1 MVEVGRTWVILA
13 FYLMTSSTL
22 GHPLIGMKQN
32 HRWRPFNLIEEPA
45 GGGRSL
51 SPNVGLSYGGLTF
64 KDLANTYQDEPV
76 IVFGVGFR
84 NLGSLITDQ
93 KLLDL

>member
-76 IVFGVGFR
+76 IVLGVGFR
-84 NLGSLITDQ
+84 NLGSLISDQ
-93 KLLDL
+93 